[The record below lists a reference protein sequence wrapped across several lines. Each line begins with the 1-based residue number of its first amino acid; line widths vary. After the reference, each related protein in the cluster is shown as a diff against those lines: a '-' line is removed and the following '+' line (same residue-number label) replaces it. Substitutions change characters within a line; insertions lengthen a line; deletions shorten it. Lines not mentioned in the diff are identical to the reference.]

1 MSTACDLT
9 GSHVLTRRQPMRQV
23 LEFMYYQ
30 NNKIH
35 VLVAAL
41 VVISFMKLMLGIAS
55 TILSNLS
62 NKEVDKKQAYFDL
75 ALLLGSLV
83 LNVLVPSREY
93 LESVLFK

>member
-1 MSTACDLT
+1 
-9 GSHVLTRRQPMRQV
+9 MRQV

-41 VVISFMKLMLGIAS
+41 VVISFVKLMLGTTSA
-55 TILSNLS
+55 TLSNLS
-62 NKEVDKKQAYFDL
+62 HKEVDKKQAYFDL

-93 LESVLFK
+93 LESILFK

>member
-1 MSTACDLT
+1 
-9 GSHVLTRRQPMRQV
+9 MRQV

-35 VLVAAL
+35 ALVAAL

-55 TILSNLS
+55 ATLSNLS

>member
-1 MSTACDLT
+1 
-9 GSHVLTRRQPMRQV
+9 MRQV

-41 VVISFMKLMLGIAS
+41 VVISFMKLMLGTAS
-55 TILSNLS
+55 TILSN
-62 NKEVDKKQAYFDL
+62 KEVNKKQAYFDL

>member
-1 MSTACDLT
+1 
-9 GSHVLTRRQPMRQV
+9 MRQV

-41 VVISFMKLMLGIAS
+41 VVISFMKLMLGTAS
-55 TILSNLS
+55 AILSNLS

-93 LESVLFK
+93 LESILFK

>member
-1 MSTACDLT
+1 
-9 GSHVLTRRQPMRQV
+9 MRQV

-35 VLVAAL
+35 ALVAAL
-41 VVISFMKLMLGIAS
+41 VVISFMKLMLGTAS
-55 TILSNLS
+55 TILS
-62 NKEVDKKQAYFDL
+62 NKEVDKKQVYFDL

>member
-1 MSTACDLT
+1 
-9 GSHVLTRRQPMRQV
+9 MRQV

>member
-1 MSTACDLT
+1 
-9 GSHVLTRRQPMRQV
+9 MRQV

-41 VVISFMKLMLGIAS
+41 VVISFMKLMLGTAS
-55 TILSNLS
+55 AILS
-62 NKEVDKKQAYFDL
+62 NKEVDKKQVYFDL